1 MSGPILCLD
10 SSTPAGSVALVSGQ
24 QVLAEVT
31 LNVKHRCHS
40 DYLLRYIQFV
50 LAQTGLNLGDLHG
63 LAVVVGPGSFTGLR
77 VGIATVQGL
86 AQALNLPVYPLSSL
100 QVVAFA
106 NGPVTLP
113 VQVLIDARK
122 HEVYTARY
130 LWQQG
135 VPLLKGSEQVVAPH
149 LLAAMIET
157 PTLLVGNGAF
167 LYREMLLAACPE
179 TAILGNVLHSLPS
192 AAAAGILVDCLPQ
205 RTMIADV
212 FNLLPV
218 YIRPS
223 DAELQKKAI

>member
-86 AQALNLPVYPLSSL
+86 AQALNLPVP
-100 QVVAFA
+100 
-106 NGPVTLP
+106 
-113 VQVLIDARK
+113 R
-122 HEVYTARY
+122 
-130 LWQQG
+130 
-135 VPLLKGSEQVVAPH
+135 
-149 LLAAMIET
+149 
-157 PTLLVGNGAF
+157 
-167 LYREMLLAACPE
+167 
-179 TAILGNVLHSLPS
+179 
-192 AAAAGILVDCLPQ
+192 
-205 RTMIADV
+205 
-212 FNLLPV
+212 
-218 YIRPS
+218 
-223 DAELQKKAI
+223 